1 MRPGERLW
9 TREDDEVLIEEV
21 GNGTPLNTIV
31 KKLDRT
37 PSAIRNRAYILRLKL
52 GRPREKR
59 PPPPGRGKPT

>member
-9 TREDDEVLIEEV
+9 TREDDEVLIEGV
-21 GNGTPLNTIV
+21 RNGMPLSDIGKRLN
-31 KKLDRT
+31 RT

-59 PPPPGRGKPT
+59 PNAPSRSERS